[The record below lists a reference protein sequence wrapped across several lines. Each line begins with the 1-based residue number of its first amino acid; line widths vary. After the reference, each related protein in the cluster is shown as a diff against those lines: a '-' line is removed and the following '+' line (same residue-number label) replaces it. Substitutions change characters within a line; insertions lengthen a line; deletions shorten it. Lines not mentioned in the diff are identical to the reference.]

1 MNSTEQQSW
10 QSVHDEVLRR
20 IHTRV
25 WKPGDLIPK
34 EVELAEQLGCA
45 RATVNRALREL
56 ASEGFLDRRR
66 KAGTRVAAHPV
77 RRAKLDIPVI
87 RLEIEGRGHLAD
99 GKPFMFEDRWVSI
112 KATPTILDADLEKIS
127 ANEWL
132 VLHAPYT
139 RGDIYFSAVN
149 ASAAEAKVL
158 RTDPGTSLF
167 LMERTTWENNT
178 GITSARLLFAPG
190 YRKHSAI

>member
-1 MNSTEQQSW
+1 M
-10 QSVHDEVLRR
+10 
-20 IHTRV
+20 
-25 WKPGDLIPK
+25 
-34 EVELAEQLGCA
+34 
-45 RATVNRALREL
+45 
-56 ASEGFLDRRR
+56 
-66 KAGTRVAAHPV
+66 
-77 RRAKLDIPVI
+77 
-87 RLEIEGRGHLAD
+87 
-99 GKPFMFEDRWVSI
+99 
-112 KATPTILDADLEKIS
+112 
-127 ANEWL
+127 
-132 VLHAPYT
+132 LHAPYT